1 MLVSALELNNTVS
14 NKRVQQLYSED
25 QPQEMIDQA
34 ERQVSSVRRTL
45 ESIQRVD
52 KARLSRNS
60 PKHPRTP
67 RATRRH
73 KYYAKDDTR
82 VSYGEPQERM
92 TQPVQ
97 AIVPDTERY
106 RSLEAETASV
116 YPLRD
121 HDYHDLIM
129 CMLRSALEESQE
141 DDPNDSIVVRMRLNI
156 SPPEEYS
163 GSSDLKVYKTFVAGI
178 LRWLKL
184 HGLLG
189 VKYTETQVQ
198 FLGT

>member
-1 MLVSALELNNTVS
+1 
-14 NKRVQQLYSED
+14 
-25 QPQEMIDQA
+25 
-34 ERQVSSVRRTL
+34 
-45 ESIQRVD
+45 
-52 KARLSRNS
+52 
-60 PKHPRTP
+60 
-67 RATRRH
+67 
-73 KYYAKDDTR
+73 
-82 VSYGEPQERM
+82 M
-92 TQPVQ
+92 TQLVQ

-106 RSLEAETASV
+106 RSPEAETALV
-116 YPLRD
+116 YPTRD

-129 CMLRSALEESQE
+129 HMLCSALEESWE
-141 DDPNDSIVVRMRLNI
+141 DDPDDSIVVQMRLNI

-163 GSSDLKVYKTFVAGI
+163 GSSDMEVYKTFVTGI

>member
-1 MLVSALELNNTVS
+1 
-14 NKRVQQLYSED
+14 
-25 QPQEMIDQA
+25 
-34 ERQVSSVRRTL
+34 
-45 ESIQRVD
+45 
-52 KARLSRNS
+52 
-60 PKHPRTP
+60 
-67 RATRRH
+67 
-73 KYYAKDDTR
+73 
-82 VSYGEPQERM
+82 M

-97 AIVPDTERY
+97 AIVPDTKRY

-116 YPLRD
+116 YPLKD
-121 HDYHDLIM
+121 HDYHDPIM
-129 CMLRSALEESQE
+129 CMLCSTLEESWE
-141 DDPNDSIVVRMRLNI
+141 DDPDDSIIVQMRLNI

-163 GSSDLKVYKTFVAGI
+163 GSSDLEVYEMFVAGI